1 MRTSIDLPDALYRQ
15 LKAFAA
21 LQGLPM
27 KDVLI
32 RMVER
37 GLKGPDLR
45 SERASAAKALP
56 TLRGTCSL
64 PPEALSN
71 AGLFELLDG
80 AADSGLAQRA
90 PG

>member
-1 MRTSIDLPDALYRQ
+1 MRTSIDLPDPLYRQ

-21 LQGLPM
+21 LQGVPM

-37 GLKGPDLR
+37 GLMNPGAPPEPSPSLR
-45 SERASAAKALP
+45 ALP
-56 TLRGTCSL
+56 VLDGTCSL
-64 PPEALSN
+64 PVEALTN

-80 AADSGLAQRA
+80 ASGRA
-90 PG
+90 SG

>member
-1 MRTSIDLPDALYRQ
+1 MRTSIDLPDSLYRQ

-21 LQGLPM
+21 LQGVPM

-37 GLKGPDLR
+37 GLKSPDLS
-45 SERASAAKALP
+45 SERAPARKALP
-56 TLRGTCSL
+56 TLGGTCSL

-80 AADSGLAQRA
+80 IADSGPGQRA